1 MKSIEKE
8 PDAPIKKEGFTTG
21 FAVFFA
27 TLGSAVGL
35 GNIWKFPYL
44 IGANGGGAFLIVYLF
59 CIIFA
64 CMPVMVCELFIGRK
78 TRSNAVQAFEKLK
91 VKPFWKSIGF
101 MGIIAAFL
109 IMSFYSCV
117 AGWVY
122 LYIFKA
128 IKGDFA
134 GISAQSAAAQFSKAS
149 VGIISPILW
158 QIIVI
163 AVVSAVIIA
172 GVQKGIER
180 VTKTLMPI
188 LFILIIIC
196 DIRSLTLSGASQGLD
211 FLFRIDFS
219 KLTAQGILVALGLG
233 FFKLSLGMGT
243 MLTYGSYYTDDN
255 NLIGTSAKVAVSDTI
270 VSILAGVAI
279 FPAVFT
285 FGMGPDNG
293 PGLLFMTI
301 PLVFSKIPFGN
312 VLLVAFFFLTAIAA
326 TTAMI
331 SMMEVPVA
339 YLNESKK
346 IPRKKAVL
354 SVAVIIMLIGILA
367 SLSAD
372 GASLLGGA
380 KVFGLTFFNLF
391 DFVSSNILMPLGGF
405 LILIVVGWFL
415 SKKDFEYELSNKG
428 SINTKT
434 AADMLY
440 LVIKYVT
447 PVLLIIVFLNTLGI
461 IRLS

>member
-1 MKSIEKE
+1 
-8 PDAPIKKEGFTTG
+8 
-21 FAVFFA
+21 
-27 TLGSAVGL
+27 
-35 GNIWKFPYL
+35 
-44 IGANGGGAFLIVYLF
+44 
-59 CIIFA
+59 
-64 CMPVMVCELFIGRK
+64 
-78 TRSNAVQAFEKLK
+78 
-91 VKPFWKSIGF
+91 
-101 MGIIAAFL
+101 
-109 IMSFYSCV
+109 
-117 AGWVY
+117 
-122 LYIFKA
+122 
-128 IKGDFA
+128 
-134 GISAQSAAAQFSKAS
+134 
-149 VGIISPILW
+149 
-158 QIIVI
+158 
-163 AVVSAVIIA
+163 
-172 GVQKGIER
+172 
-180 VTKTLMPI
+180 
-188 LFILIIIC
+188 
-196 DIRSLTLSGASQGLD
+196 
-211 FLFRIDFS
+211 
-219 KLTAQGILVALGLG
+219 
-233 FFKLSLGMGT
+233 
-243 MLTYGSYYTDDN
+243 
-255 NLIGTSAKVAVSDTI
+255 
-270 VSILAGVAI
+270 
-279 FPAVFT
+279 
-285 FGMGPDNG
+285 
-293 PGLLFMTI
+293 
-301 PLVFSKIPFGN
+301 IPFGN